1 MLEFRRKF
9 QKSSISACFLP
20 QLPSACRNFCRNY
33 LQLVEIW
40 MLEFRRKMIDV
51 GVLFRAITVN
61 MSKFWCSGISTKLH
75 RFRRAFCRNYLRR
88 VKILMLEFRRKFID
102 FSVLFA
108 ALTFGV
114 SIFRGGILATVNSSC
129 TCLHAKRRFSM
140 ILDTDLHL
148 FLSDPLAVDCDF
160 NA

>member
-40 MLEFRRKMIDV
+40 MLEFRRKMIDA

-102 FSVLFA
+102 FSVLFYLRRVQMLMFEFRRKIIDFCVIFGA
-108 ALTFGV
+108 ITFGV
-114 SIFRGGILATVNSSC
+114 S
-129 TCLHAKRRFSM
+129 KY
-140 ILDTDLHL
+140 
-148 FLSDPLAVDCDF
+148 
-160 NA
+160 